1 MGNPEFARYHLERIL
16 VEGFNVVAVISAAD
30 KPSGRGM
37 KIQSTPV
44 TTFAKSKNIPCLQ
57 PNYLKNTNFQK
68 ELQSFKADIQVVIAF
83 RMLPES
89 VWNMPPLGTVNLH
102 ASLLPQYR
110 GAAPINWA
118 IINGEKRSGVT
129 TFRLKHEI
137 DTGGILI
144 QNECDVAPND
154 TAGSLH
160 NKLMTLGAETMVETL
175 RRISDK
181 SIEEIPQIDSKNL
194 KNAPKLFSHN
204 TQINWDMSGYKI
216 RNFVRGLNPYPIAY
230 TFLDGKKLKVY
241 QVSFVN
247 KSHNHPVG
255 KFFSD
260 YKKYL
265 AVSVI
270 DGYIELLEI
279 KLQGKSQ
286 MMIFDFL
293 NGYSSDALEP
303 II

>member
-1 MGNPEFARYHLERIL
+1 MGNPEFARYHLERML

-30 KPSGRGM
+30 KPGGRGM

-57 PNYLKNTNFQK
+57 PTNLKNTNFQK
-68 ELQSFKADIQVVIAF
+68 ELQSYKADIQVVIAF

-137 DTGGILI
+137 DTGGILL
-144 QNECDVAPND
+144 QNECVVAPND

-160 NKLMTLGAETMVETL
+160 NKLMSLGAETMVETL
-175 RRISDK
+175 RRISDE
-181 SIEEIPQIDSKNL
+181 SIEEIPQINSNNL
-194 KNAPKLFSHN
+194 KSAPKLFSHN

-216 RNFVRGLNPYPIAY
+216 SNFVRGLHPYTIAY
-230 TFLDGKKLKVY
+230 TFLDGKKLKY
-241 QVSFVN
+241 I
-247 KSHNHPVG
+247 KSI
-255 KFFSD
+255 
-260 YKKYL
+260 L
-265 AVSVI
+265 
-270 DGYIELLEI
+270 
-279 KLQGKSQ
+279 
-286 MMIFDFL
+286 
-293 NGYSSDALEP
+293 
-303 II
+303 